1 MRHTRKVILV
11 ALILGL
17 ITVLAHA
24 TSPQEYKE
32 SLLKVGVILSENDEA
47 QVTEWLLDK
56 NSGYPDLAEK
66 LLSLLNNTRP
76 KGKTTVLDAVMGKYR
91 IVNQK
96 SPDDYIAPPYKFE
109 MVKEAYVKNWK
120 ERNSGE
126 WKTLAEDLKNDYKKA
141 FACITNPNVQ

>member
-1 MRHTRKVILV
+1 MKHTRKVILV

-96 SPDDYIAPPYKFE
+96 SPDDCIAPPY
-109 MVKEAYVKNWK
+109 
-120 ERNSGE
+120 
-126 WKTLAEDLKNDYKKA
+126 
-141 FACITNPNVQ
+141 NPSLPVENLFRCNINMLGVYMGQLRLIISFICQ